1 MKIDELINKQEMERL
16 NVENQK
22 KMLLR
27 NKQKQAV
34 SNFDKIYYY

>member
-27 NKQKQAV
+27 NKQKQSV
-34 SNFDKIYYY
+34 SNFDKIYY

>member
-16 NVENQK
+16 NIENQK

-27 NKQKQAV
+27 YKQKQAV

>member
-16 NVENQK
+16 NIENQK

-27 NKQKQAV
+27 HKQKQAV
-34 SNFDKIYYY
+34 SNLDKIYYY